1 MSDAADPFEA
11 IKVVFFQEC
20 DELLGDLETGLLA
33 IEQGDTDTE
42 TVNAVFRAV
51 HSVKGG
57 AGAFGLEALVRFAH
71 VFETL
76 LDEIRSG
83 RKPCDDVTVKTLLR
97 ASDVLA
103 DHIAAARGQGAPVD
117 EARSAGLVAELEAL
131 THGEAAVSATE
142 VSAPAEPEPVFAPV
156 AISMDLDGDEFG
168 FKPVA
173 FNLSDLGAPAE
184 PAPAPAP
191 ASSDDAWRVVFHPHG
206 RMYVNANE
214 TALLLRE
221 LSRLGEMSVT
231 LDVSAVPDLDV
242 LEPEESY
249 LSWTVDLVTD
259 GGEAAIRDVFDF
271 VETDCDLSIR
281 PASAVAPEVEVA
293 PVETPSEPEFDIAA
307 LLARAQEEVAAAPQ
321 SAPVAQPVAIIAT
334 AEILADQPLTQPT
347 AAPTEQTVQSA
358 PAPKPTPVASAPGAP
373 AAPAQPAAVTIR
385 VDLDRVDRL
394 INVVGELVIQQ
405 AMLAQRVI
413 ESGLARSSGISVG
426 LEDLELLTREI
437 QDSVMAIRAQPVK
450 SVFQRMPRLVREVG
464 EMTGKRVK
472 LVTAGE
478 DTEVDKT
485 VVERLAEPITHML
498 RNAIDHGLE
507 SPDARVAAGK
517 PAEGTVRLAALHRSG
532 RIVIEISDDGA
543 GINRER
549 VKGIAISRGLIAEDV
564 ALTDD
569 EIDNLIFLPGF
580 STAETITDVS
590 GRGVGMDV
598 VRRSIQALGGR
609 ISISSNPGKGSTFTL
624 SLPLTLAVLDGM
636 VVTGA
641 GQTLVAPLTAIVESL
656 TPRLEDIHFV
666 GGHDPVIRFRD
677 QFVPLIDVALGM
689 GFRDTPVAPETGV
702 AVVVETEAGT
712 RAALL
717 FDAIQGQRQ
726 VVIKSLETNYQQV
739 DGVAAATILGDGRVA
754 LILDV
759 DAIVAS
765 SRRRFVRHETA
776 RTELKIAS

>member
-1 MSDAADPFEA
+1 MSDAVDPFEA

-33 IEQGDTDTE
+33 IEQGSADME

-57 AGAFGLEALVRFAH
+57 AGAFGLDTLVRFAH

-76 LDEIRSG
+76 LDEIRSE

-131 THGEAAVSATE
+131 THGEAI
-142 VSAPAEPEPVFAPV
+142 PAAAESEPAFAPV
-156 AISMDLDGDEFG
+156 AAAPSEADEDDFG
-168 FKPVA
+168 FRPVA
-173 FNLSDLGAPAE
+173 FNLADLGAPAE
-184 PAPAPAP
+184 PAAPA
-191 ASSDDAWRVVFHPHG
+191 ADAWRIVFRPHG

-214 TALLLRE
+214 TGLLLRE
-221 LSRLGEMSVT
+221 LSHLGEMTVD
-231 LDVSAVPDLDV
+231 LDVSAVPDLDA
-242 LEPEESY
+242 LDAEESY
-249 LSWTVDLVTD
+249 LSWTINLTT
-259 GGEAAIRDVFDF
+259 EADEVAIRDVFDF
-271 VETDCDLSIR
+271 VESDCDLSIR
-281 PASAVAPEVEVA
+281 PASAAPEVVDEA
-293 PVETPSEPEFDIAA
+293 PAPAADFDISA
-307 LLARAQEEVAAAPQ
+307 LLARAQAEVAVAAEPAPAPVAEPVPAPAPIAPVALPVVAVIPAPAPTPEPAPAAANAPAAAP
-321 SAPVAQPVAIIAT
+321 AAQ
-334 AEILADQPLTQPT
+334 
-347 AAPTEQTVQSA
+347 
-358 PAPKPTPVASAPGAP
+358 
-373 AAPAQPAAVTIR
+373 AAVTIR

-450 SVFQRMPRLVREVG
+450 SVFQRMPRLVREVAD
-464 EMTGKRVK
+464 MVSKQVR

-507 SPDARVAAGK
+507 GPEDRLAAGK

-532 RIVIEISDDGA
+532 RIVIEISDDGR

-549 VKGIAISRGLIAEDV
+549 VKGIAVSRGLIAEDAV
-564 ALTDD
+564 LTDD

-609 ISISSNPGKGSTFTL
+609 ISISSTPGKGSTFTL

-641 GQTLVAPLTAIVESL
+641 EQTLVAPLTAIVESL
-656 TPRLEDIHFV
+656 TPRLEDIHYV

-689 GFRDTPVAPETGV
+689 GFRDQPMAAETGV

-726 VVIKSLETNYQQV
+726 VVIKSLEPNYQQV

-759 DAIVAS
+759 DTIVAS
-765 SRRRFVRHETA
+765 SRRRFVRHEA
-776 RTELKIAS
+776 VRSELKIAS